1 MIRRPP
7 RSTRKESSAA
17 SDVYKRQVKD
27 KATGEEFDASEKIGP
42 KVHQAGVERGLFSRV
57 RGDVYC
63 LAPPIITTEAQ
74 LDQIVEILKDSITEV
89 LS

>member
-1 MIRRPP
+1 MPP
-7 RSTRKESSAA
+7 K
-17 SDVYKRQVKD
+17 
-27 KATGEEFDASEKIGP
+27 KIGP

-63 LAPPIITTEAQ
+63 LAPPIITTESQ

-89 LS
+89 LG